1 MVLRVLRSIAAVLDI
16 GFAMT
21 GQGHGRSVAQPSP
34 VVRPIAGGA
43 DSDTSLVLELLA
55 RGAVCLDCLV
65 STTGLP
71 MRTVTGVL
79 RQLSG
84 ATLLTVGLCSRC
96 GESDRV
102 LCGLT
107 R

>member
-21 GQGHGRSVAQPSP
+21 WPGHGRSVAQPSP

-55 RGAVCLDCLV
+55 GGAVCLDCLV
-65 STTGLP
+65 NTTGLP

-84 ATLLTVGLCSRC
+84 ATLLDIMTVGRR
-96 GESDRV
+96 G
-102 LCGLT
+102 
-107 R
+107 